1 MTFLTHIKTLK
12 MNLFIK
18 RMFDICVSLILLI
31 ILMPIFIVIAFLIKL
46 DSKGPVFFKQKRLT
60 KNGNIF
66 LILKFRSMISNAE
79 KLGSG
84 LFNYK
89 NDRRVTKIGKFLR
102 KSSLDEL
109 PQILNVIKGD
119 MSLVGPRPSV
129 INEIGSYED
138 LNDKYKKRY
147 QMKSGITGLAQVS
160 GRNELPWSEK
170 IKYDNDYIERFKKE
184 GIFLDIKII
193 LFTFFGVFK
202 SKNIYESKNILY
214 EGLSDEQIAKI
225 ETDKIIAEATSKEG

>member
-1 MTFLTHIKTLK
+1 